1 LTTSRLAIQNV
12 CVSIAPISS
21 IRLQGLTLMASPD
34 KQQKRAKR
42 AKSKAKQ
49 NRSGKPAQGLFHPV
63 LASPLV
69 NEPFDDVEIDLS
81 TFDFEDVLA
90 NGFDPA
96 DFDDLFQAMK
106 AAEFISQLAMC
117 VVFLQ
122 YPVLELVIAEEEEEN
137 ATDFL
142 MSLLVAYRAN
152 FYDEDEDTAVAWMES
167 KAFQADYNEASRILV
182 GKNNQQSR

>member
-1 LTTSRLAIQNV
+1 
-12 CVSIAPISS
+12 
-21 IRLQGLTLMASPD
+21 MASPD

-42 AKSKAKQ
+42 AKIKAKQ
-49 NRSGKPAQGLFHPV
+49 NRSGKPAQSLVHPV

-69 NEPFDDVEIDLS
+69 DEPFDDVEIDLS
-81 TFDFEDVLA
+81 TFDFEDILE

-96 DFDDLFQAMK
+96 AFDDLFQTMK
-106 AAEFISQLAMC
+106 AAETISQLAMC

-142 MSLLVAYRAN
+142 MELLVTYRAM
-152 FYDEDEDTAVAWMES
+152 FYNEDEDTAVAWIES
-167 KAFQADYNEASRILV
+167 PAFQADYVEASRILV
-182 GKNNQQSR
+182 EKNKRRGR

>member
-1 LTTSRLAIQNV
+1 
-12 CVSIAPISS
+12 
-21 IRLQGLTLMASPD
+21 MASPD

-42 AKSKAKQ
+42 AKTKAKQ
-49 NRSGKPAQGLFHPV
+49 NRSGKPAQSLFHPV

-69 NEPFDDVEIDLS
+69 NDPFDDVEIDLS
-81 TFDFEDVLA
+81 TFDFAEVVA

-106 AAEFISQLAMC
+106 AAEAISQLAMC

-122 YPVLELVIAEEEEEN
+122 YPVLELVISEEEEDS

-142 MSLLVAYRAN
+142 MSLLIAYRGN
-152 FYDEDEDTAVAWMES
+152 FYDEDEDTAVAWMS
-167 KAFQADYNEASRILV
+167 SDAFQANYNEASRIIV
-182 GKNNQQSR
+182 GKNNQRSR